1 MASYKTFKGSRLN
14 LEIYQGKSSIDYEI
28 EVLNDDSSNFDLS
41 VYSSIVCAVYYRQHG
56 DLIVSPTVTSTD
68 NVLYL
73 DVTKAQSAAL
83 QTREYFYECYG
94 ILVSPLN
101 EQELITYGT
110 FKNV

>member
-1 MASYKTFKGSRLN
+1 MGYKTFKGSRLN

-28 EVLNDDSSNFDLS
+28 EVLNDDGSDFDLT
-41 VYSSIVCAVYYRQHG
+41 VYSSVVFSVYYRQHG
-56 DLIVSPTVTSTD
+56 DLIVSPTITSSG

-73 DVTKAQSAAL
+73 DVTLAQSAAL

-94 ILVSPLN
+94 VLVSPLS